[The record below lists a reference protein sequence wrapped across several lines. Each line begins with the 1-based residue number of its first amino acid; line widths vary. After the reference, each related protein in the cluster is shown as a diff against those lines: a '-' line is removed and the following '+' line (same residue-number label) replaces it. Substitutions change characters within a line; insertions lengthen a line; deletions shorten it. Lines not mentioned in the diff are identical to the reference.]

1 MSLQKALKFIFK
13 YFNTLALMP
22 RVFSGVVTSKNTNRV
37 SVYED
42 MVGSIDIVV
51 SQLSHVET
59 FVSVPTRLE
68 DV

>member
-1 MSLQKALKFIFK
+1 
-13 YFNTLALMP
+13 MP

-37 SVYED
+37 SVYEQ
-42 MVGSIDIVV
+42 MVGSIDIVA

-59 FVSVPTRLE
+59 LVSVSTLLE